1 MDIAYIGYSE
11 VLLEQLL
18 KNDLYNVKKVVYVPH
33 RVNERYRN
41 ILTESKVDCF
51 EINNKNQM
59 DALFEFLD
67 GITIIIMY
75 KFEFIIPQKYINTK
89 RIFNFHGGNLRF
101 NRGAHSMVRSILNM
115 DNETFLSLYEL
126 SDKIDLG
133 CLIEEYK
140 IPLSMKETVSDIDKK
155 LQQGIPSLLTSL
167 NLYLEGKIHGQIIS
181 DGVYYPKIEKK
192 DFTIDLKKDSILVMD
207 AKLRSQVDY
216 FGAIVIINGIEK
228 RIHTWKLQSDA
239 NQKQETI
246 ITNDSI
252 YVSDGKQCLIMY
264 IDD

>member
-155 LQQGIPSLLTSL
+155 LQQGIPSLLSSL
-167 NLYLEGKIHGQIIS
+167 NLYLEGKIQGQIIS
-181 DGVYYPKIEKK
+181 DGIYYPKIEKK
-192 DFTIDLKKDSILVMD
+192 GFYNRSKKRQHISYGCKIAITGRLFRSHCYYKWNRKKNTYLEITIRCKPKT
-207 AKLRSQVDY
+207 RNHNY
-216 FGAIVIINGIEK
+216 
-228 RIHTWKLQSDA
+228 
-239 NQKQETI
+239 
-246 ITNDSI
+246 
-252 YVSDGKQCLIMY
+252 
-264 IDD
+264 

>member
-101 NRGAHSMVRSILNM
+101 NRGAHAMVRSILNM
-115 DNETFLSLYEL
+115 DDETVLSLYEL

-133 CLIEEYK
+133 CLIEDIKSSYQRKKQFLISTKNYNKEY
-140 IPLSMKETVSDIDKK
+140 LF
-155 LQQGIPSLLTSL
+155 
-167 NLYLEGKIHGQIIS
+167 
-181 DGVYYPKIEKK
+181 YYQP
-192 DFTIDLKKDSILVMD
+192 
-207 AKLRSQVDY
+207 
-216 FGAIVIINGIEK
+216 
-228 RIHTWKLQSDA
+228 
-239 NQKQETI
+239 
-246 ITNDSI
+246 
-252 YVSDGKQCLIMY
+252 
-264 IDD
+264 